1 MLNTMRKEEIN
12 VSKKVLEK
20 IQRKVNRNL
29 ELEQG
34 RQSYN
39 RVHKSK
45 VAYKR
50 EKYKKIMANDFY

>member
-1 MLNTMRKEEIN
+1 MNVEKMKVGKKEIN
-12 VSKKVLEK
+12 RL
-20 IQRKVNRNL
+20 QRKVNRDL
-29 ELEQG
+29 ELAQG

-50 EKYKKIMANDFY
+50 EKYKKVMADDFY

>member
-1 MLNTMRKEEIN
+1 MSKDSIN
-12 VSKKVLEK
+12 VPKKVLEK

-29 ELEQG
+29 ELEEG
-34 RQSYN
+34 NRQNYN

-50 EKYKKIMANDFY
+50 TKFNKLMAFDDY

>member
-1 MLNTMRKEEIN
+1 MNVEEIN

-29 ELEQG
+29 EIEQG

-50 EKYKKIMANDFY
+50 EKYKKVMVDDFY

>member
-1 MLNTMRKEEIN
+1 MNVEEIN

-50 EKYKKIMANDFY
+50 EKYKKVMVDDFY

>member
-1 MLNTMRKEEIN
+1 MDIEKMRISKKEIN
-12 VSKKVLEK
+12 R
-20 IQRKVNRNL
+20 ITRKTNREI

-34 RQSYN
+34 RQSFN

-50 EKYKKIMANDFY
+50 EKYKKLMFDDY

>member
-1 MLNTMRKEEIN
+1 MRKEEIN

-50 EKYKKIMANDFY
+50 EKYKKVMANDFY

>member
-1 MLNTMRKEEIN
+1 MNVEKMKVGKKEIN
-12 VSKKVLEK
+12 RL
-20 IQRKVNRNL
+20 QRKVNRNL

-50 EKYKKIMANDFY
+50 EKYKKVMADDFY

>member
-1 MLNTMRKEEIN
+1 MRKEEIN

-50 EKYKKIMANDFY
+50 EKYKKVMANDFD

>member
-1 MLNTMRKEEIN
+1 MRKEEIN

>member
-1 MLNTMRKEEIN
+1 MNNNEIIKISKKEIN
-12 VSKKVLEK
+12 RL
-20 IQRKVNRNL
+20 QRKTNRDL

-50 EKYKKIMANDFY
+50 EKYKKVILDEY

>member
-1 MLNTMRKEEIN
+1 MRKEEIN

-50 EKYKKIMANDFY
+50 EKYKKAMVDDFY